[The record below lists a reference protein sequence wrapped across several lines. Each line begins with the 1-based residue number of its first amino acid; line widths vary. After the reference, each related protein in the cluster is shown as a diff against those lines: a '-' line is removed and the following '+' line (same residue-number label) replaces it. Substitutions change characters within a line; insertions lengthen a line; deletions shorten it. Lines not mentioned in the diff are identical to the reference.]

1 MNIPVNVGHSIHSD
15 EDVVD
20 VLTAISVVSRR
31 LARKL
36 AAAYESSETQMPQ
49 YLCEPERRIQ
59 FETVR
64 G

>member
-1 MNIPVNVGHSIHSD
+1 MNIPANVGHSIHSD

-36 AAAYESSETQMPQ
+36 AAASESSETQMPQ
-49 YLCEPERRIQ
+49 YLCEVERRIQ